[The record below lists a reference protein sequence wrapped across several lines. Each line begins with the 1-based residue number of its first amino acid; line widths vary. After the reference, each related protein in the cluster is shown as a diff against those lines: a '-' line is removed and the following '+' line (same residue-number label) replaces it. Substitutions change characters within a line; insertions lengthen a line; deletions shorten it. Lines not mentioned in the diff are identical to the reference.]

1 MKLRA
6 LRSAITVDA
15 NESEAI
21 LSATEELVREVM
33 ERNALAVEDMVS
45 CIFTCT
51 RDLDA
56 EFPAVAARNLGLSSV
71 PLLCAHEIDV
81 PGALP
86 RVVRLL
92 PTATRIRRPSRST
105 CTSATRSRCDAISRG
120 PSDGLEFNDRVG
132 AIPVSGRLHIR
143 LRRRYW

>member
-1 MKLRA
+1 MQLRA
-6 LRSAITVDA
+6 LRGAITVDA
-15 NESEAI
+15 NEADAI
-21 LSATEELVREVM
+21 LSATEELLREVM
-33 ERNALAVEDMVS
+33 ERNGLRADQMVS

-86 RVVRLL
+86 RVIRLL
-92 PTATRIRRPSRST
+92 LHCYAEPERPPKHVYLREAESLRK
-105 CTSATRSRCDAISRG
+105 D
-120 PSDGLEFNDRVG
+120 LKG
-132 AIPVSGRLHIR
+132 AQ
-143 LRRRYW
+143 